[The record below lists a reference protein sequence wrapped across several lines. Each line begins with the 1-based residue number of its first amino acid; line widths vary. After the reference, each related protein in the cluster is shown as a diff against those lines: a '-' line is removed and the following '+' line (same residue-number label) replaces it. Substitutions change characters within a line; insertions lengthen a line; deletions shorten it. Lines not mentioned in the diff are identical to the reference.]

1 MTNVTDIVDRK
12 KYCTLFIARHGETE
26 WNVERRLQGQKDSPL
41 TENGLQQAEML
52 AESLKTIH
60 FDAIFSSDLLRA
72 KRTAEIASLER
83 KLAVETTA
91 LLREHNYDAYEGK
104 RVDEVKEELKEAF
117 AEYER
122 LSDQEKFRYR
132 LIPDGETDEEIV
144 ARFVTFLREVAVTY
158 AGRSVLVVSHGGIMS
173 AFLVHIGFGPQEKV
187 RIANTGYF
195 KLRSDGIEFFID
207 ETVGIHVRK

>member
-1 MTNVTDIVDRK
+1 MTRDSTIDNR

-26 WNVERRLQGQKDSPL
+26 WNVEHRLQGQKDSPL
-41 TENGLQQAEML
+41 TENGLKQAEVL
-52 AESLKTIH
+52 AQSLKNIY
-60 FDAIFSSDLLRA
+60 FDAVFSSDLLRA
-72 KRTAEIASLER
+72 KRTAEIAALER

-104 RVDEVKEELKEAF
+104 KIDEVKEELREAF
-117 AEYER
+117 AEYEK

-132 LIPDGETDEEIV
+132 LIPEGETDEEIV
-144 ARFVTFLREVAVTY
+144 MRFITFLREISVTY
-158 AGRSVLVVSHGGIMS
+158 AGKNVLVVSHGGIMS

-195 KLRSDGIEFFID
+195 KLRSDGIDFFIE
-207 ETVGIHVRK
+207 ETVGIHIRE

>member
-1 MTNVTDIVDRK
+1 MKNFTEPTDRK

-26 WNVERRLQGQKDSPL
+26 WNVEHRLQGQRDSPL
-41 TENGLQQAEML
+41 TQNGLKQAAML
-52 AESLKTIH
+52 AESLKPIH

-72 KRTAEIASLER
+72 KRTAEIAQLER
-83 KLAVETTA
+83 KLAVQTTV

-104 RVDEVKEELKEAF
+104 KVDEVKEALKESF

-144 ARFVTFLREVAVTY
+144 ARFITFLREVAVTY
-158 AGRSVLVVSHGGIMS
+158 AGRNVLVVSHGGIMS
-173 AFLVHIGFGPQEKV
+173 AFLVHIGFGSQEKV

-207 ETVGIHVRK
+207 ETVGIHVRE